1 MNVNGKA
8 TQEAHTVSP
17 IVRGNRVVV
26 DAPQTRG
33 LLVGLLGLGLLL
45 LSGLTT

>member
-8 TQEAHTVSP
+8 TQEARTVSP
-17 IVRGNRVVV
+17 IARGNRVVI
-26 DAPQTRG
+26 DAPLTRD